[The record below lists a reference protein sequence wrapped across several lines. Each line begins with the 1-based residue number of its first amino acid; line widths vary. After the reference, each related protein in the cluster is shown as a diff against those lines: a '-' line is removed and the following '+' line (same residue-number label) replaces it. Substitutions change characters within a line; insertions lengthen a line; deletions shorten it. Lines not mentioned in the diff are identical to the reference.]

1 MDKKELLAK
10 FLEIENL
17 DQIEESSYDSN
28 LFIVNLHTKKFGDS
42 PEQKLA
48 KVNLVKQALI
58 EAGIAERYTITSE
71 EFIPEMYKEISS
83 AFYERCP
90 ELTKIGL
97 HDLVNTLY
105 FLCGGDQSP
114 KHLEFMQEYRDLFDG
129 KEIEDT
135 REESEISDGEY
146 LVLDDSEADQAFEE
160 SISNTMDECILDR
173 LPKEYRMY
181 FDTEAYIRDV
191 QINDGRGST
200 LSSYDGEENEI
211 LNPASDEWFYIYR
224 TN

>member
-10 FLEIENL
+10 HLEIEDL
-17 DQIEESSYDSN
+17 DQIEESTYDDS
-28 LFIVNLHTKKFGDS
+28 LFIVNPHTKKFGDS

-58 EAGIAERYTITSE
+58 DAGIAERYTITSE

-146 LVLDDSEADQAFEE
+146 LVLDDSEADERFEQSIE
-160 SISNTMDECILDR
+160 SYIDDCVLSEI
-173 LPKEYRMY
+173 PKQYRCY
-181 FDTEAYIRDV
+181 FDAEKFINDCK
-191 QINDGRGST
+191 INDGRGNS
-200 LSSYDGEENEI
+200 LASYDSEENEI
-211 LNPASDEWFYIYR
+211 KDPDSDEWFYIYR